1 MDTPTEPI
9 EDGYDDADVGEKIA
23 GILEQTRQDLAQQQL
38 DDVDDV
44 LRQRLADAGIT
55 VTADEFAK
63 LAAQLR

>member
-9 EDGYDDADVGEKIA
+9 EDGHDDADVGEKIA

-38 DDVDDV
+38 EDVDDV

-55 VTADEFAK
+55 VTDDEFAK
-63 LAAQLR
+63 LASQLR